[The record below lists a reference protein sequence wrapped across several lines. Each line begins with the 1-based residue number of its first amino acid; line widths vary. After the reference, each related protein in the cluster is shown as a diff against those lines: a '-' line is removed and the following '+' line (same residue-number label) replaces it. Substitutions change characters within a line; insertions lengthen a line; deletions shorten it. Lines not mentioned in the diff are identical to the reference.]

1 MKTLSI
7 ALSFCIAT
15 SLAVF
20 SQSQLAPLPPDGF
33 VTLEQIVQEF
43 ASQPDAAL
51 QKYNGMRLCVY
62 GRVGKVAQADDEQD
76 DPLAVY
82 MQLASQTTPDVKAY
96 FESEEIPSGVVQ
108 VSEDGSKASVF
119 HRDWAGNL
127 SQEQSLVVVGE
138 NAAIRGTFD
147 RFLVG
152 DIILK
157 DSFKLS
163 PEALAQ
169 KLSEHGISTE

>member
-7 ALSFCIAT
+7 ASAILIA
-15 SLAVF
+15 SALAAF

-33 VTLEQIVQEF
+33 VTLQQIVQDF
-43 ASQPDAAL
+43 TSQPDDAL
-51 QKYNGMRLCVY
+51 QKYNGMRICVY
-62 GRVGKVAQADDEQD
+62 GRVGKVEQSDDD
-76 DPLAVY
+76 DADPLAVT
-82 MQLASQTTPDVKAY
+82 MQLQNQTTPAVKAY
-96 FESEEIPSGVVQ
+96 FDQDDIPGVVDVVDDQ
-108 VSEDGSKASVF
+108 NKATVY

-127 SQEQSLVVVGE
+127 SDQKSFIVGGE

-147 RFLVG
+147 NFVAG

-157 DSFKLS
+157 NSFKLS